1 MREKRPARLVEAIV
15 GVSFMLLAS
24 SLRAALPAA
33 SVRRPSFCAQTG
45 THQGLLGVG
54 LRLRGG
60 AAGVPV
66 REGMGASE
74 SRAGMGGVGDALS
87 QQPSKKEIKRQR
99 KRLLGAE
106 RKRERKQREKE
117 KRQELHALRALQ
129 AQNMSAADREEQ
141 REREVEDYVERM
153 NERNSFALRR
163 QQALQARGGQQRVAI
178 DLAYSG
184 YMTES
189 EARSLASQLASS
201 HGTNSKAVLPLDL
214 KVVGLNLSSTEGAAL
229 QSFEPQRWCQS
240 RAYGANVTTA
250 HLLECYLKE
259 EVVYLTADAEETL
272 SALDPSKV
280 YVIGGL
286 VDRNRHK
293 GCSHRRARELG
304 VATAKLPLSSY
315 SRYRQLKASQI
326 LTVNHMVNRYCSS
339 PIIEGCNCSEHLHP
353 SIIAFTSIYYCDAE
367 FARSPITW

>member
-141 REREVEDYVERM
+141 RERELEGYVERM
-153 NERNSFALRR
+153 KERNSFALSR
-163 QQALQARGGQQRVAI
+163 QQALQERGGQVR
-178 DLAYSG
+178 G
-184 YMTES
+184 
-189 EARSLASQLASS
+189 
-201 HGTNSKAVLPLDL
+201 
-214 KVVGLNLSSTEGAAL
+214 
-229 QSFEPQRWCQS
+229 
-240 RAYGANVTTA
+240 
-250 HLLECYLKE
+250 
-259 EVVYLTADAEETL
+259 
-272 SALDPSKV
+272 
-280 YVIGGL
+280 
-286 VDRNRHK
+286 
-293 GCSHRRARELG
+293 
-304 VATAKLPLSSY
+304 
-315 SRYRQLKASQI
+315 RY
-326 LTVNHMVNRYCSS
+326 
-339 PIIEGCNCSEHLHP
+339 
-353 SIIAFTSIYYCDAE
+353 
-367 FARSPITW
+367 

>member
-15 GVSFMLLAS
+15 GVSLMLLAS

-353 SIIAFTSIYYCDAE
+353 SIIRE
-367 FARSPITW
+367 EQ